1 MWRALYL
8 PFVTFAINTSVSTAT
23 GYTPAF
29 LNFGGELRH
38 RFALADP
45 LNEGPMS
52 PFDPDDYAERLKFSS
67 AIAMKKALDTI
78 RKAKARQAKTYNAHR
93 RDIQYKVGELVWRRN
108 YPLSSKIDH
117 IAANCVQNTLA
128 LI

>member
-1 MWRALYL
+1 
-8 PFVTFAINTSVSTAT
+8 
-23 GYTPAF
+23 
-29 LNFGGELRH
+29 
-38 RFALADP
+38 
-45 LNEGPMS
+45 MS
-52 PFDPDDYAERLKFSS
+52 PFDPDDYAERLKSSS

-93 RDIQYKVGELVWRRN
+93 PDIHYKVGELVWRRY